1 MSIRTERLLL
11 RDWQEGDREPWA
23 AMNADPRVREFFPSV
38 LTREESDASFD
49 RMSAGLTERG
59 WGLWAVEADGAFLGF
74 TGLAVPGFRDGVEIG
89 WRFATEA
96 WGHGYATE
104 AARAVL
110 DYGFTELGLP
120 EILSFTAVQ
129 NLRSRAVMERIGMA
143 RDEAG
148 DFEHPNVPVGSP
160 VRAHVLYRIAASP
173 QS

>member
-1 MSIRTERLLL
+1 MSIQTERLLL
-11 RDWQEGDREPWA
+11 RNWQDSDREPWA

-38 LTREESDASFD
+38 LTREESDAAFD
-49 RMSAGLTERG
+49 RLSSGLAERG
-59 WGLWAVEADGAFLGF
+59 WGLWAIEADGAFLGF

-89 WRFATEA
+89 WRLAASA

-104 AARAVL
+104 AARAAL

-160 VRAHVLYRIAASP
+160 VRAHVLYRITAP
-173 QS
+173 